1 MWRIL
6 RNPLAC
12 VNLLAAILAGCGDA
26 KMAANPVSVTLDPST
41 TQIIQQGQNLKIS
54 ATVGNDSSG
63 KGVSWSLS
71 GPGSFA
77 NQTATS
83 VTYNAPGS
91 LSNLE
96 KAMVTA
102 MSLADPTESK
112 SLQITVRPLTAAV
125 PFINRPLVP
134 PSALPGGPG
143 FVMTV
148 NGTGFASGATVEFN
162 GNALTT
168 TFVSDHQ
175 LTAAVPTADIAT
187 AGTASIV
194 VANSGTVHLTSNVVF
209 FPVATPEASV
219 NFSDAAGSPISLVIN
234 PAVVAVADFNGDGKQ
249 DVAVTHAFN
258 QGTIDI
264 LLGNGDGTFTQAPG
278 SPIPI
283 GIAAGYILV
292 GDFNADGKP
301 DLAVQEESTN
311 TAAIIEVFLGNG
323 DGTFVPAPG
332 PTTFMEELSP
342 VIAAGDFNGDG
353 KLDLAVAHTFSNSLS
368 ILLGNGDGTFAQP
381 VDTPVP
387 ADALGGSIIATGDF
401 NGDGILDLA
410 IATGRDNA
418 TTILL
423 GIGDGTFA
431 LAPGSPITVGGSPG
445 NLVAADLNGDG
456 KLDLAIPN
464 FLSGTVTI
472 LLGNGDGTF
481 PQASGPPML
490 TGGEPNSIAVGDF
503 NGDGRVDLVVQNQF
517 SANNIVIFLGNGDGT
532 FAPFSSTNV
541 AKTGPMAVAD
551 FKGDGRLG
559 LAMVDSFD
567 NQLFILLQ
575 P

>member
-63 KGVSWSLS
+63 KGLSWSLS

-91 LSNLE
+91 VSNLE

-102 MSLADPTESK
+102 MSLADPTQSK
-112 SLQITVRPLTAAV
+112 SLQITVRSLTAAV

-175 LTAAVPTADIAT
+175 LTAAVPTGDIAT

-194 VANSGTVHLTSNVVF
+194 VATSGTAHLTSNVVF

-219 NFSDAAGSPISLVIN
+219 NFSDAAGSPIPLGIK

-292 GDFNADGKP
+292 GDFNGDGKP

-332 PTTFMEELSP
+332 PTSFMEELSP

-353 KLDLAVAHTFSNSLS
+353 KLYFAVAHHFSNSLS
-368 ILLGNGDGTFAQP
+368 ILLGNGDGTLAQP

-410 IATGRDNA
+410 IATGRANA

-423 GIGDGTFA
+423 GNGDGTFA
-431 LAPGSPITVGGSPG
+431 PAPGSPILVGDSPG
-445 NLVAADLNGDG
+445 FLVAADLNGDG
-456 KLDLAIPN
+456 KVDLAIPN
-464 FLSGTVTI
+464 CLSGTVSS
-472 LLGNGDGTF
+472 LLGNGDGTVT
-481 PQASGPPML
+481 PASGPPML
-490 TGGEPNSIAVGDF
+490 TGGEPNSIALGHF
-503 NGDGRVDLVVQNQF
+503 NGDGKVDLVVQNQF

-551 FKGDGRLG
+551 FKGDGRLD

-575 P
+575 